1 MGPRWPYWP
10 QMAQNGQKWPF
21 LAIFGHFGPFW
32 ACFFGVLERI
42 LAQVARWPKMAIF
55 GHFWPFWASWPG
67 GPISSS
73 KHRRKEAY
81 LAIWR
86 PKMAQNHRF
95 WAILGLPDGQK
106 GPYLGYYNRH
116 IWAPVAKR
124 AQNGPKWPFLALFG
138 PPGHRA
144 QYPHLNTEERRPF
157 WPSGRPKMAIFGHF
171 WPFLAILG
179 PFGHTGLLYMS
190 PIPDIGPQMA
200 ILAPRW
206 PKMAKNG
213 HFWPFWAILGHFGP
227 VSSVFWRGYWPRW
240 PKGPKWPFLA
250 ILTTFG
256 PPAQRPIL

>member
-21 LAIFGHFGPFW
+21 LAILGHFGPFW

-138 PPGHRA
+138 PLWPQGPISSSKHRRKEA
-144 QYPHLNTEERRPF
+144 LLASLGGPK
-157 WPSGRPKMAIFGHF
+157 WPKMAIFGHF
-171 WPFLAILG
+171 WVILG
-179 PFGHTGLLYMS
+179 LQVAKRAYFR
-190 PIPDIGPQMA
+190 PIYRPI
-200 ILAPRW
+200 
-206 PKMAKNG
+206 
-213 HFWPFWAILGHFGP
+213 WAISGHSGQ
-227 VSSVFWRGYWPRW
+227 
-240 PKGPKWPFLA
+240 KGPKWPKMA
-250 ILTTFG
+250 IFGHFG
-256 PPAQRPIL
+256 PF